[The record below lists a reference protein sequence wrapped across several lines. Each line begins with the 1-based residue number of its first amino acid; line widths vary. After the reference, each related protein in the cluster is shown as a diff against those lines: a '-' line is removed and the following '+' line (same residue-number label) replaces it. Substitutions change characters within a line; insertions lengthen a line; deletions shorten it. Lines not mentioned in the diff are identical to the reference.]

1 MSPRTHGAV
10 QLLQYLAPLGDT
22 STPSPSST
30 QPTLSRL
37 TLSWSAYIFS
47 LALALLELVYPR
59 LTTLDADDIIENAR
73 RNTRLHDLG
82 AAEAS
87 FRANLQK
94 FAAHCSHNSTALSRF
109 VHRTSAIAFAE
120 NRLRVVAYTRAHP
133 EAASLSLR
141 PLVICGLPRT
151 GTTLLQSCLALDE
164 ASCRVRGL
172 RQWEVTTPAP
182 LAPTAAADVRLRQRV
197 ARFAM
202 RFGDAFVYP
211 EQRVVT
217 GIRWD
222 SLAEDYPLLHLSLLL
237 PLHIATATLCEE
249 DAGGLYD
256 WCTAGGD
263 ARAAYAMYAEALRVL
278 VHSLPAP
285 AAAESGAPPRVLLKC
300 PEHTWALDALF
311 DVFPDAQV
319 VWTHREP
326 AATIA
331 SYSTQAAALTRF
343 LRGRVEPRRV
353 GPAVQRCFAD
363 GVRRGIAAR
372 AGREGQVL
380 DVGYEALRRDP
391 AAEVRRVKAWAG
403 LPHDGASEARLSA
416 FLGGGARGAAPAPA
430 GKHKYSAEFFGVDE
444 ADVASD
450 FAEYRRRFGRFLT

>member
-59 LTTLDADDIIENAR
+59 LTTLDTDDIIANAR
-73 RNTRLHDLG
+73 RNTRLHHLG

-87 FRANLQK
+87 FRENLQK

-120 NRLRVVAYTRAHP
+120 NRLRVVAYTHAHP

-202 RFGDAFVYP
+202 RFGDSFVYP

-237 PLHIATATLCEE
+237 HQR
-249 DAGGLYD
+249 
-256 WCTAGGD
+256 
-263 ARAAYAMYAEALRVL
+263 ARTFK
-278 VHSLPAP
+278 S
-285 AAAESGAPPRVLLKC
+285 
-300 PEHTWALDALF
+300 
-311 DVFPDAQV
+311 
-319 VWTHREP
+319 
-326 AATIA
+326 
-331 SYSTQAAALTRF
+331 
-343 LRGRVEPRRV
+343 
-353 GPAVQRCFAD
+353 
-363 GVRRGIAAR
+363 
-372 AGREGQVL
+372 
-380 DVGYEALRRDP
+380 
-391 AAEVRRVKAWAG
+391 
-403 LPHDGASEARLSA
+403 
-416 FLGGGARGAAPAPA
+416 
-430 GKHKYSAEFFGVDE
+430 
-444 ADVASD
+444 
-450 FAEYRRRFGRFLT
+450 